1 MAASFITKTGF
12 ALALTFSLLTPQAF
26 ASQLSGAEIQSTI
39 GGKQVMLK
47 TFWGG
52 FPLRYASSGAVTG
65 DGTALGLAKFFAPKE
80 TGKWWVAGNQL
91 CQQFP
96 TWYKGQKFCFT
107 LAKQNATTLKWVRD
121 DGYSGTA
128 KIMG

>member
-1 MAASFITKTGF
+1 MPVSFAIKLSMSLAIAIT
-12 ALALTFSLLTPQAF
+12 LAGTPAF
-26 ASQLSGAEIQSTI
+26 AAQLSGAEIKQTI
-39 GGKQVMLK
+39 GGKQVMLR

-52 FPLRYASSGAVTG
+52 FPLRYASSGSVTG
-65 DGTALGLAKFFAPKE
+65 DGTALGLAKYFAPKE

-107 LAKQNATTLKWVRD
+107 LTKQNETTLKWVRE

>member
-1 MAASFITKTGF
+1 MKASLTTKIAF
-12 ALALTFSLLTPQAF
+12 ALTFSLAALNSPAF
-26 ASQLSGAEIQSTI
+26 AAQLTGTEIQSAI
-39 GGKQVMLK
+39 KGKQVMLR

-65 DGTALGLAKFFAPKE
+65 DGTALGLAKYFAPKE
-80 TGKWWVAGNQL
+80 TGKWWVAGNKL

-96 TWYKGQKFCFT
+96 TWYKGKQFCFT
-107 LAKQNATTLKWVRD
+107 LARQNATTLKWVRD

-128 KIMG
+128 KILG

>member
-1 MAASFITKTGF
+1 MIQLFRKKLYVLLLVLGVF
-12 ALALTFSLLTPQAF
+12 AVSPAF
-26 ASQLSGAEIQSTI
+26 AAQLSGAEIKSTI

-47 TFWGG
+47 TVWGG
-52 FPLRYASSGAVTG
+52 FPLRYAAGGRVTG
-65 DGTALGLAKFFAPKE
+65 DGTALGLARFFAPKE
-80 TGKWWVAGNQL
+80 TGKWWVAGDKL

-96 TWYKGQKFCFT
+96 TWYDGKQFCFT
-107 LAKQNATTLKWVRD
+107 LSRQNSSGLIWVRD

>member
-1 MAASFITKTGF
+1 MITLRFAKISMSLALIASLTASP
-12 ALALTFSLLTPQAF
+12 ALASD
-26 ASQLSGAEIQSTI
+26 LSGSDIKSTI

-80 TGKWWVAGNQL
+80 TGKWWVAGDQL

-96 TWYKGQKFCFT
+96 TWYKGQKLCFT
-107 LAKQNATTLKWVRD
+107 LSRKDATTLKWVRE

>member
-1 MAASFITKTGF
+1 MAKSFINKLGLSLIVIGGLAASPALSAQLTG
-12 ALALTFSLLTPQAF
+12 PD
-26 ASQLSGAEIQSTI
+26 IKSTI

-52 FPLRYASSGAVTG
+52 FPLRYASSGNVTG

-96 TWYKGQKFCFT
+96 TWYQGQKLCFT
-107 LAKQNATTLKWVRD
+107 LERQNPTTLKWVRD

-128 KIMG
+128 KILG

>member
-1 MAASFITKTGF
+1 MALNSIKTLILSSVLFLSVASSS
-12 ALALTFSLLTPQAF
+12 ALAAD
-26 ASQLSGAEIQSTI
+26 LSGAEIQSAI
-39 GGKQVMLK
+39 NGKQVMLK

-52 FPLRYASSGAVTG
+52 FPLRYSTSGAVTG

-80 TGKWWVAGNQL
+80 TGKWWVAGDKL

-96 TWYKGQKFCFT
+96 TWYKGQRLCFT
-107 LAKQNATTLKWVRD
+107 LARQSETTLKWVRE

>member
-1 MAASFITKTGF
+1 MSASIITKTG
-12 ALALTFSLLTPQAF
+12 LAVAIAISLTATPAA
-26 ASQLSGAEIQSTI
+26 ASQLSGAEIEQTI
-39 GGKQVMLK
+39 GGKQVMLR

-52 FPLRYASSGAVTG
+52 FPLRYGSGGAVTG
-65 DGTALGLAKFFAPKE
+65 DGTALGLAKYFSPKE
-80 TGKWWVAGNQL
+80 TGKWWISGNKL

-96 TWYKGQKFCFT
+96 TWYKGRQFCFT
-107 LAKQNATTLKWVRD
+107 LTRQNETTLKWVRE

>member
-1 MAASFITKTGF
+1 MAASRIFKFGLGL
-12 ALALTFSLLTPQAF
+12 ALALNVAILP
-26 ASQLSGAEIQSTI
+26 ASASELSGSEIKGAI
-39 GGKQVMLK
+39 AGKQVMLR

-52 FPLRYASSGAVTG
+52 FPLRYANSGSVTG
-65 DGTALGLAKFFAPKE
+65 DGTALGLAKYFAPKE
-80 TGKWWVAGNQL
+80 TGKWWVAGNKL

-96 TWYKGQKFCFT
+96 TWYKGKQFCFT
-107 LAKQNATTLKWVRD
+107 LAKQNETTLKWVRD

>member
-1 MAASFITKTGF
+1 MASFFFKNACVALVCGF
-12 ALALTFSLLTPQAF
+12 VSSPAF
-26 ASQLSGAEIQSTI
+26 AEQLSGPDIQTTI
-39 GGKQVMLK
+39 NGKQVMLK

-52 FPLRYASSGAVTG
+52 FPLRYSTSGAVTG

-80 TGKWWVAGNQL
+80 TGKWWVAGDQL

-96 TWYKGQKFCFT
+96 TWYKGQKLCFT
-107 LAKQNATTLKWVRD
+107 LERQNETTLKWVRE

-128 KIMG
+128 RIMG

>member
-1 MAASFITKTGF
+1 MRSASTTKSSLVLAMAIS
-12 ALALTFSLLTPQAF
+12 LAVAPAF
-26 ASQLSGAEIQSTI
+26 AAQLSGAEIQSTI
-39 GGKQVMLK
+39 NGKQVMLK

-52 FPLRYASSGAVTG
+52 FPLRYATSGKVTG

-80 TGKWWVAGNQL
+80 TGKWWVASNQL

-96 TWYKGQKFCFT
+96 TWYQGKKLCFT
-107 LAKQNATTLKWVRD
+107 LSRQNETTLKWVRE

-128 KIMG
+128 RIMG

>member
-1 MAASFITKTGF
+1 MASLFSKKACVALVCGF
-12 ALALTFSLLTPQAF
+12 ASSPAF
-26 ASQLSGAEIQSTI
+26 AEQLSGPDIQTTI
-39 GGKQVMLK
+39 NGKQVMLK

-52 FPLRYASSGAVTG
+52 FPLRYSTSGAVTG

-80 TGKWWVAGNQL
+80 TGKWWVAGDQL

-96 TWYKGQKFCFT
+96 TWYKGQKLCFT
-107 LAKQNATTLKWVRD
+107 LERQNETTLKWVRE

>member
-1 MAASFITKTGF
+1 MALSVLTKLGVSLMF
-12 ALALTFSLLTPQAF
+12 AATLAATPAL
-26 ASQLSGAEIQSTI
+26 ASQLTGAEIKTTI

-52 FPLRYASSGAVTG
+52 FPLRYGSGGAVTG
-65 DGTALGLAKFFAPKE
+65 DGTALGLARFFAPKE
-80 TGKWWVAGNQL
+80 TGKWRVSGNRL

-96 TWYKGQKFCFT
+96 TWYEGRQFCFT
-107 LAKQNATTLKWVRD
+107 LARTNAKTLKWVRD

-128 KIMG
+128 SIIG

>member
-1 MAASFITKTGF
+1 MAQSLTRKLSVSL
-12 ALALTFSLLTPQAF
+12 ALAAGLLVTPAF
-26 ASQLSGAEIQSTI
+26 ASGLSGAEIKDAI
-39 GGKQVMLK
+39 GGKQVMLR

-80 TGKWWVAGNQL
+80 TGKWWVAGDKL

-96 TWYKGQKFCFT
+96 TWYKGKQFCFT
-107 LAKQNATTLKWVRD
+107 LSRQNATTLKWVRD

-128 KIMG
+128 KIAG

>member
-1 MAASFITKTGF
+1 MASSLLKTAGVGLAMAYSLAALP
-12 ALALTFSLLTPQAF
+12 ALASD
-26 ASQLSGAEIQSTI
+26 LSGKEIQTTI
-39 GGKQVMLK
+39 GGKQVMLR

-65 DGTALGLAKFFAPKE
+65 DGTALGLAKYFSPKE

-96 TWYKGQKFCFT
+96 TWYKGKQFCFT
-107 LAKQNATTLKWVRD
+107 LSRTNETTLKWVRD

>member
-1 MAASFITKTGF
+1 MAKSFIN
-12 ALALTFSLLTPQAF
+12 TFSLSLIVIGGLAASPAFSAQLTGPD
-26 ASQLSGAEIQSTI
+26 IKTTI

-52 FPLRYASSGAVTG
+52 FPLRYGSSGNVTG

-96 TWYKGQKFCFT
+96 TWYQGKKLCFT
-107 LAKQNATTLKWVRD
+107 LERQNPTTLKWVRD

>member
-1 MAASFITKTGF
+1 MAITFHTQLGLAF
-12 ALALTFSLLTPQAF
+12 VVVTALATLPAN
-26 ASQLSGAEIQSTI
+26 ASQLSGAEIKSVI
-39 GGKQVMLK
+39 IGKQVMLK

-52 FPLRYASSGAVTG
+52 FPLRYATSGSVTG

-96 TWYKGQKFCFT
+96 TWYHGRKFCFT
-107 LAKQNATTLKWVRD
+107 LSMQNATTLKWVRE

-128 KIMG
+128 KILG